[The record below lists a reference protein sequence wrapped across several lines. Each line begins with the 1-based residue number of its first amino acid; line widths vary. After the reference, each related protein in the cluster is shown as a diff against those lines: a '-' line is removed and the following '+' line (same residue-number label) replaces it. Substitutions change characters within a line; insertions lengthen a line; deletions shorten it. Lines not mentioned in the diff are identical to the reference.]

1 MAAYSGERW
10 PDPWI
15 GAYEACE
22 RSSQLIME
30 MVNKRDDLQRKGS
43 NSGKAN
49 SEIRVKL
56 RTFSQD
62 LGKLQ
67 SSLQKEASSK
77 KLLSREVE
85 RRHALIEGLKARET
99 IISDS
104 FKKDATYTSPDRER
118 LLPSDNTA
126 FEESVWG
133 QNYRQG
139 VDHSGSYQ
147 TIREQQQQII
157 AEQDEGLETLAD
169 IISRQKEMGKTIS
182 EELDEHNDLIE
193 NITERTTR
201 TDQRIESTTKR
212 VKRIG
217 KKAKDCSYYIV
228 ICILLIAI
236 VVIVALPGKK

>member
-182 EELDEHNDLIE
+182 EELDEHNGGCSNILPPMTSYLTDTHLITPGWRE
-193 NITERTTR
+193 AIEIKHLAQGTQRYELDRNRTR
-201 TDQRIESTTKR
+201 DPWTTSP
-212 VKRIG
+212 I
-217 KKAKDCSYYIV
+217 
-228 ICILLIAI
+228 
-236 VVIVALPGKK
+236 P